1 MKVVQPSTQDELR
14 EALKASAAAG
24 DRILLGGGFT
34 KDSMGGAVEGAVTRI
49 STSGLKRVLAY
60 EPKDLT
66 LSVEAGL
73 PWAELTAMIG
83 RERQMIPLDPP
94 LGEVST
100 VGGVA
105 AANLS
110 GPRRRLYGTARDMV
124 IGMSY
129 VTLDGEVA
137 ESGALVVKS
146 VAGYDI
152 HKLLIGSFGTLAA
165 IVSVNF
171 KVAPAPEITRTFVF
185 SSAAI
190 GPAMEMRGRI
200 AASVLQP
207 AAVDYLNPEAARSA
221 GLDGHCLLVRAS
233 GTERLLARYAA
244 ELAGAEVL
252 EGAAETAVWEAIGAM
267 APRWI
272 ADAGG
277 VAVVKLVHPAKAI
290 SEIEAASDGAV
301 WSQALNGVTRVACVD
316 AAAVGKAFGLGHV
329 GVVEWS
335 DPARRKGMDL
345 WPAPGGDFELMKQ
358 MKSVFDPKGLLNPG
372 RMHGRI

>member
-1 MKVVQPSTQDELR
+1 M
-14 EALKASAAAG
+14 
-24 DRILLGGGFT
+24 GGGFS
-34 KDSMGGAVEGAVTRI
+34 KEAMGGAVAGAGTRI

-73 PWAELTAMIG
+73 PWAELNSMIG

-100 VGGVA
+100 VGGVV

-110 GPRRRLYGTARDMV
+110 GSRRRLYGTARDLV

-129 VTLDGEVA
+129 ATLDGELA

-165 IVSVNF
+165 IASVNF
-171 KVAPAPEITRTFVF
+171 KVAPAPEVSRTFVF
-185 SSAAI
+185 SSGKI
-190 GPAMEMRGRI
+190 EPAMEIRARVAG
-200 AASVLQP
+200 SVLQP
-207 AAVDYLNPEAARSA
+207 AAVDYLNPEAARGS

-244 ELAGAEVL
+244 ELGGAAVL
-252 EGAAETAVWEAIGAM
+252 EGSAEAVVWESIGAL

-272 ADAGG
+272 AHAGG

-290 SEIEAASDGAV
+290 SEIVSASDGAV
-301 WSQALNGVTRVACVD
+301 WSQALSGVTRVACKH

-335 DPARRKGMDL
+335 DPAKRQGIEL